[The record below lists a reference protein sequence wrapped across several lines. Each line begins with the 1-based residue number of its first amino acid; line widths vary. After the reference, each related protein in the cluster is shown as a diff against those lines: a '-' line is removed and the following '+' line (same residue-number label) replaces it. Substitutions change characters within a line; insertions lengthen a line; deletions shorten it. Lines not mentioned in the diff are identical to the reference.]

1 MQDIKT
7 QLKELIDETMIPE
20 TMDYI
25 EELKVLKQNNKA
37 TQDDLNAI
45 EEMQFFLEELESVVT
60 AIEEDKISDEEAQE
74 IFTKIESMIEEHQ
87 EH

>member
-1 MQDIKT
+1 MQNIKT

-25 EELKVLKQNNKA
+25 EELKVLKNNGKA

-60 AIEEDKISDEEAQE
+60 AIEEDKITDEESQE
-74 IFTKIESMIEEHQ
+74 IFNKIETMISEHS